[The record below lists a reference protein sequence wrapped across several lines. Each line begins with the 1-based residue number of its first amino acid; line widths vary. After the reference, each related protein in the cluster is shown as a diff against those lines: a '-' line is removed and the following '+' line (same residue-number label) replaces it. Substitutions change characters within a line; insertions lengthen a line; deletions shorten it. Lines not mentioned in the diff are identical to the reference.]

1 MRYRDRNMEVCNENR
16 TIVRNNG
23 YHVNGHDIT
32 LNHPLSEHQRVE
44 VYSPGRVEEC
54 VRQYEKTTGF
64 RHSAGNNKISV
75 ENTDSFGI
83 QTDMVMN
90 FANARHSGG
99 GYLTGANAQEEA
111 LCRQSTLYASINS
124 REANQMYA
132 ANQNVRDFDTDYLL
146 VSPCVE
152 VFRNRDLSFRE
163 RPFTTSVV
171 TMAAPNR
178 MGRARDISDDRLRE
192 YYRHRIRQMLCVAVS
207 RKIHT
212 ITLGAWGCGAFRND
226 PREVAAA
233 FKYVLVDEG
242 LADAFEAV
250 VFAIPKA
257 HNPCHDNHE
266 RFKKI
271 FEV

>member
-1 MRYRDRNMEVCNENR
+1 MRITEEGKYRFDGREIFLPKEDYEEV
-16 TIVRNNG
+16 IVITPEEGQEFLANG
-23 YHVNGHDIT
+23 ISPYKS
-32 LNHPLSEHQRVE
+32 SEMCGIKVIN
-44 VYSPGRVEEC
+44 
-54 VRQYEKTTGF
+54 
-64 RHSAGNNKISV
+64 A
-75 ENTDSFGI
+75 DSFQAGREY
-83 QTDMVMN
+83 DNPLVMN